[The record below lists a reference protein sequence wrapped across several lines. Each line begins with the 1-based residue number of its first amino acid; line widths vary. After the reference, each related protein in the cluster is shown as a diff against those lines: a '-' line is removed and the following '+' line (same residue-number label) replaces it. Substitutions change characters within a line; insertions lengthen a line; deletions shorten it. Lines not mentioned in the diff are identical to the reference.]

1 MAESIP
7 NSATGGMFAKILEPP
22 MSRMGA
28 EMSEV
33 GIGDLVFIRVI
44 RAIRGLVGYGRT
56 FSL

>member
-1 MAESIP
+1 
-7 NSATGGMFAKILEPP
+7 

-56 FSL
+56 FSLQALIGSRKAQIDL